1 MQHIIIKSAFIA
13 ISILG
18 QSSKSEKQLTKFL
31 FYLLQEALREYLF
44 NADIY
49 KGRKRLSKN
58 ELIEMIITDKPQPI
72 KQFDK
77 YEELKK
83 EDAIMQISNN

>member
-1 MQHIIIKSAFIA
+1 MLSQYSNKV
-13 ISILG
+13 LCQRNNL
-18 QSSKSEKQLTKFL
+18 QS
-31 FYLLQEALREYLF
+31 FYLSQEALREYLF

-77 YEELKK
+77 YEELMN

>member
-1 MQHIIIKSAFIA
+1 M
-13 ISILG
+13 
-18 QSSKSEKQLTKFL
+18 SEKQLTKFL
-31 FYLLQEALREYLF
+31 FYLSEDALREYLF

-58 ELIEMIITDKPQPI
+58 ELIEMIITDKTQPM
-72 KQFDK
+72 KHFDK
-77 YEELKK
+77 YEELTN

>member
-1 MQHIIIKSAFIA
+1 M
-13 ISILG
+13 
-18 QSSKSEKQLTKFL
+18 SEKQLTKFL
-31 FYLLQEALREYLF
+31 FYLSEDALREYLF

-58 ELIEMIITDKPQPI
+58 ELIEMIITDKTQPM

-77 YEELKK
+77 YEELTN

>member
-1 MQHIIIKSAFIA
+1 M
-13 ISILG
+13 
-18 QSSKSEKQLTKFL
+18 SEKQLTKFL
-31 FYLLQEALREYLF
+31 FYLSEDALREYLF

-77 YEELKK
+77 YEELMN

>member
-1 MQHIIIKSAFIA
+1 MLEERYSM
-13 ISILG
+13 
-18 QSSKSEKQLTKFL
+18 SEKQLTKFL
-31 FYLLQEALREYLF
+31 FYLSEDALREYLF

-77 YEELKK
+77 YEELMN

>member
-1 MQHIIIKSAFIA
+1 M
-13 ISILG
+13 
-18 QSSKSEKQLTKFL
+18 SEKQLTKFL
-31 FYLLQEALREYLF
+31 FYLSEDALREYLF

-49 KGRKRLSKN
+49 KGRKTLSKN

-77 YEELKK
+77 YEELMN